1 MSLLAPLTF
10 PLHGSRLIE
19 ASAGTG
25 KTWTIAALYVRLV
38 LGHGGEHAYRRPLL
52 PADIL
57 VMTFT
62 RAATRELS
70 NRVRERL
77 IEAAAYFRGQS
88 DKQDGYLDAL
98 LESYPSHEE
107 RQQAAHRLML
117 AAETM
122 DEAAIFTIDAWCQ
135 RMLREHA
142 FDSGSL
148 FDEELVSDEGALFE
162 DAAHDYWRQHV
173 YPLKEAAL
181 EQLLGCWPDV
191 EALKRSVRELSRRSE
206 FLAEADSAHTGLAGH
221 AAPLEPL
228 EPLDALIT
236 RVLRFQRS
244 QLLELKDGWSER
256 ANRMEQWIAQQR
268 EAAPK
273 CFNGVKMKPE
283 TLVKWFDG
291 LRTWAEDDY
300 QVLPD
305 ISDTA
310 WRRLTPEG
318 IGDACSK
325 GFMPAIPDD
334 FEATALLAAGLKD
347 IEPLAHP
354 LYRHA
359 AAAIARR
366 MAELKR
372 RTRQFGFA
380 DMLERLR
387 AALLG
392 ENGAALR
399 KRITEQYPVA
409 MVDEF
414 QDTAPIQYQIFD
426 LLYRVAANEADT
438 GLFLIGD
445 PKQSIYGF
453 RGADIHS
460 YLSARLATEGRHY
473 QLATNFRST
482 AALVAAVNQVFLHAE
497 GAAPGEG
504 LARGAF
510 RFRKADGSN
519 PLPFDAVGANGRK
532 ERLVG
537 ALGQVEALTVSC
549 SVADDMKAD
558 AYREFFA
565 WHCAEHITA
574 MLNDPHAGFEGPEGF
589 KRLQPADIA
598 VLVRDGKEAAAIRRA
613 LQRRKVISVY
623 LSDKDSVLESEE
635 AGDVLRWL
643 SALARPLDGG
653 LARAA
658 FATRTAGLPLAE
670 LARLSADELAWE
682 GRLEQLKALHVVW
695 QRQGVLAMLRRFI
708 HELNLPATLLAQAG
722 GERRLTNLLHLA
734 ELLQSASRQLDGEQ
748 ALIRWLAEQVEGGGE
763 GGDERVLRLESDAE
777 LVQVVTVHKS
787 KGLEYPLVYL
797 PFATTARKVDR
808 RNRSFFEYAG
818 EDGKRRIDMSLSD
831 EALAAAEAARLEE
844 DLRLLYVAL
853 TRPRHF
859 LWLGVAARGA
869 SALHDSALGYLL
881 TGGEPLPGTELLA
894 RWEQVKGGC
903 DAISVRALEQ
913 AGALTVLNRV
923 EQRPELVDA
932 QRFEGDFERD
942 WSVGSFTSLARRGNG
957 PGAYSGA
964 LASGHAAPA
973 SEAGHPAASGGH
985 AGAYSGAA
993 GVSGALG
1000 ALSTLDAA
1008 GPAGAARGLGAAATA
1023 AAGYDAALAAPFD
1036 ALASGS
1042 TGSRHVPRSSGAEK
1056 LLEGLDAPPILR
1068 PEDAPW
1074 HRFPRGSVPG
1084 NFLHEQLEWMGQ
1096 EGFGEVH
1103 DPHFEARLLRR
1114 IERAGWSNRADDTL
1128 AWLRAIA
1135 TTPLPQLGAS
1145 LSELDAVLPEMEF
1158 WFPSERL
1165 STGALDRLCRRHLLR
1180 GVARPTLPERQLH
1193 GMLKGFTDLVFEH
1206 QGRYWVLDYKSNALG
1221 AGDAS
1226 YQTPSLA
1233 AGMAEHRYDIQGA
1246 IYMQALHRLLRNR
1259 MDDAYDPAQHLGG
1272 AIFFFL
1278 RGVGNAQTR
1287 GCYLLEPEA
1296 ALLDGLDEL
1305 LNEAPQLEHT
1315 HEN

>member
-98 LESYPSHEE
+98 LDSYPSHEA

-148 FDEELVSDEGALFE
+148 FDEELVGDEGALFE

-206 FLAEADSAHTGLAGH
+206 FVAEADSEHTAQPGL
-221 AAPLEPL
+221 PSQP
-228 EPLDALIT
+228 EPLDALIA

-244 QLLELKDGWSER
+244 QLLELKDGWGER

-291 LRTWAEDDY
+291 LRAWAQDDY

-310 WRRLTPEG
+310 WRRLTPDG
-318 IGDACSK
+318 IADACAK
-325 GFMPAIPDD
+325 GYSPAVPDD
-334 FEATALLAAGLKD
+334 FDATALLAAGLKE

-426 LLYRVAANEADT
+426 LLYRVAANEAET

-473 QLATNFRST
+473 QLGTNFRST

-537 ALGQVEALTVSC
+537 AAGQVEALTVSC

-574 MLNDPHAGFEGPEGF
+574 MLNDPRAGFDGPDGF

-643 SALARPLDGG
+643 SALANPLDGG

-682 GRLEQLKALHVVW
+682 ARVEQLKALHVVW

-708 HELNLPATLLAQAG
+708 HELNLPASLLAQAG

-808 RNRSFFEYAG
+808 RNRSFFEYTG

-869 SALHDSALGYLL
+869 SLLHDSALGYLL
-881 TGGEPLPGTELLA
+881 TGGEPLPGAELLA

-903 DAISVRALEQ
+903 EAISVRALEQ
-913 AGALTVLNRV
+913 AGALTMLNRV
-923 EQRPELVDA
+923 EQRPELVEA

-957 PGAYSGA
+957 PGAAAYGGA
-964 LASGHAAPA
+964 HASGHGASLASTGAPSAA
-973 SEAGHPAASGGH
+973 
-985 AGAYSGAA
+985 AGAPFDSPFDTPAGEPFGAA
-993 GVSGALG
+993 GL
-1000 ALSTLDAA
+1000 A
-1008 GPAGAARGLGAAATA
+1008 GG
-1023 AAGYDAALAAPFD
+1023 
-1036 ALASGS
+1036 
-1042 TGSRHVPRSSGAEK
+1042 RHVPRSSGEEK

-1103 DPHFEARLLRR
+1103 DPHFDQRLLRR

-1145 LSELDAVLPEMEF
+1145 LSGLHAVLPEMEF

-1165 STGALDRLCRRHLLR
+1165 RTGALDRLCRRHLLC
-1180 GVARPTLPERQLH
+1180 GVPRPTLPERQLH

-1206 QGRYWVLDYKSNALG
+1206 EGRYWVLDYKSNALG
-1221 AGDAS
+1221 AGDAA

-1259 MDDAYDPAQHLGG
+1259 MGEAYDPAQHLGG

-1278 RGVGNAQTR
+1278 RGVGNAHTR

-1305 LNEAPQLEHT
+1305 LNEAPQLGHI
-1315 HEN
+1315 HET